1 MASNCIDINDQI
13 YQSRQKVGNSPI
25 SNADGELNV
34 YAIDNFK
41 AEFLQG
47 IVDDGLTDPV
57 DLQIKQHGSSFIES
71 LTDVNNFLSSE
82 QLGDYPELRERF
94 EKGQI
99 SAIEYADFMGAYNY
113 TPPKLKEDANG
124 GNLSLLQ
131 NLNSYYKDPN
141 QSILGGFC
149 AMMPAAFGAIGG
161 FFTIIGSVA
170 GLINDSLSFLSKL
183 KNVED
188 PIKSIL
194 EKITVTAL
202 INGIKEKM
210 EQVIKETFE
219 SVKAAVQNFDIDSVV
234 GEVKTYINQNVF
246 KKAAQI
252 KDDISAILTDENLE
266 GIINKVKGLF
276 DYAVSLFANPNL
288 EKIQFLIAR
297 FCGFVNNIEALI
309 RDIKTPMD
317 NYAFKYQRVV
327 GRIERISNMVTANA
341 IASGAVRFDSET
353 RQEQINKMKEQWQ
366 APPQSQAQVNNPQDE
381 PRGPEL
387 NNPARLPDT
396 YTGCGVDEQQPS
408 QHHTPSGRAP
418 NNPPEVDPRE
428 FGEIPTWDEIK
439 DGNHPKIAF
448 TSGIGEVGWT
458 GINPDVK
465 AKLMRLQ
472 ELTGQKLIINSG
484 YRTEQYQ
491 AKIRRDYEARARQQ
505 LESGKISEERFK
517 EKRGKKV
524 NGEWNWGV
532 AFYSQHLQGNAIDV
546 KYGNWSR
553 AKFIDDAKRV
563 GFRWHKVYNSFIHID
578 TVARG

>member
-1 MASNCIDINDQI
+1 MASNCIDLNDQI
-13 YQSRQKVGNSPI
+13 YQSRQRVGNSPI

-57 DLQIKQHGSSFIES
+57 DLQIKQHGNAFIES

-82 QLGDYPELRERF
+82 QLGDYPELSERF
-94 EKGQI
+94 GKGEI
-99 SAIEYADFMGAYNY
+99 SAIELADFMGAYNY
-113 TPPKLKEDANG
+113 TPPKLKEG
-124 GNLSLLQ
+124 GMGLLG
-131 NLNSYYKDPN
+131 NLNSYYRNPN

-149 AMMPAAFGAIGG
+149 AMMPAAFGAING

-170 GLINDSLSFLSKL
+170 GLINNALSFLSKL

-188 PIKSIL
+188 PVKSIL
-194 EKITVTAL
+194 ERITVTAL

-219 SVKAAVQNFDIDSVV
+219 SVKAAVQNFDLAEIIGDI
-234 GEVKTYINQNVF
+234 KTYINQNVF
-246 KKAAQI
+246 KKAAQL
-252 KDDISAILTDENLE
+252 KDDISAILTDKNLE

-288 EKIQFLIAR
+288 QKIQFLIAR
-297 FCGFVNNIEALI
+297 FCAFVNNIEALI
-309 RDIKTPMD
+309 KDIKTPMD

-341 IASGAVRFDSET
+341 VANGAVRFDSQT
-353 RQEQINKMKEQWQ
+353 RQKEINRMKEQWQ
-366 APPQSQAQVNNPQDE
+366 APPNSSAQVNNPQDE
-381 PRGPEL
+381 PRGPETR
-387 NNPARLPDT
+387 NPARLPDT

-439 DGNHPKIAF
+439 DGSHPKIAF
-448 TSGIGEVGWT
+448 TSGMGEAGWT

-472 ELTGQKLIINSG
+472 QLTGQKLTINSG
-484 YRTEQYQ
+484 FRSEQYQ
-491 AKIRRDYEARARQQ
+491 ENLRRRYREQGKSRGRFNAARQQ
-505 LESGKISEERFK
+505 
-517 EKRGKKV
+517 
-524 NGEWNWGV
+524 WDYGV
-532 AFYSQHLQGNAIDV
+532 AFSSQHMQGNAIDV
-546 KYGNWSR
+546 RYGNWSR
-553 AKFIDDAKRV
+553 AKFIDDAKRC